1 VTWYYDGQAVG
12 TVTSGVTNSPMQ
24 LILNIAIEPGDPVL
38 APATM
43 RVAYVRVWQ
52 H

>member
-1 VTWYYDGQAVG
+1 MAI
-12 TVTSGVTNSPMQ
+12 
-24 LILNIAIEPGDPVL
+24 ILDLAIEPGDPVQV
-38 APATM
+38 PATM